1 VILRV
6 DCARAGHAEHGMGG
20 PVPRVWCSRTA
31 LATAPFLIWDDL
43 AASKFSRTLLR
54 FGGGEE
60 GRFRQVGGLRLATR
74 PLGCVARDRGLDARS
89 FSVVARGQ
97 AAALRER
104 LGSKGAGTTV
114 RG

>member
-1 VILRV
+1 MLSTGWV
-6 DCARAGHAEHGMGG
+6 G
-20 PVPRVWCSRTA
+20 VPRVWCSRTA
-31 LATAPFLIWDDL
+31 LATAPFLIGDDL
-43 AASKFSRTLLR
+43 PQNSAALLG
-54 FGGGEE
+54 FAGGEE
-60 GRFRQVGGLRLATR
+60 GRFHQVGGIRPR
-74 PLGCVARDRGLDARS
+74 NEPLGCVARDRGLDAGS